1 MNFIFIQYFILL
13 FYIKSKEHKKNIFQ
27 YTAKTVELTDF
38 DVRTAATSENFPFF
52 ISKDYSNQKI
62 GYSFSFDLKTFN
74 HEKVTPMINDYTTLS
89 LLLNPFIINGTIV
102 GKSKYDEY
110 KSNNFTDCSFEISGI
125 FDMISNH
132 GSLFFSIDNVTRS
145 FEENNYLIVKIDLDR
160 KISQSFIT
168 QNTEFEV
175 VCSTIYNEKISLE
188 PYHYYSSHIFNELMI
203 GNPYITTFYLKKQ
216 EQTEAKMLIEFS
228 KRSQGLTYNLQ
239 CSSDKKYE
247 IIGKNITLGREII
260 YIDIENLSVD
270 DAIIFSVYL
279 TKAEDYK
286 FSYDTYSLLEDFAIK
301 YELYDK
307 EQDELYEYKTENE
320 FDIDPYQEDNI
331 PHI

>member
-13 FYIKSKEHKKNIFQ
+13 FYIKSKEYNKNIFQ
-27 YTAKTVELTDF
+27 YSAKTVELSDF
-38 DVRTAATSENFPFF
+38 DVRTLATSENFPFF
-52 ISKDYSNQKI
+52 ISKEYSNQTI

-74 HEKVTPMINDYTTLS
+74 HKKVAPIVNDYTTLS

-132 GSLFFSIDNVTRS
+132 GSLFFSIDNVTRT

-247 IIGKNITLGREII
+247 IIGKNNTLGREII

-279 TKAEDYK
+279 TKGEDYK
-286 FSYDTYSLLEDFAIK
+286 FSYDTYSLLEDFVIK
-301 YELYDK
+301 YM
-307 EQDELYEYKTENE
+307 
-320 FDIDPYQEDNI
+320 
-331 PHI
+331 